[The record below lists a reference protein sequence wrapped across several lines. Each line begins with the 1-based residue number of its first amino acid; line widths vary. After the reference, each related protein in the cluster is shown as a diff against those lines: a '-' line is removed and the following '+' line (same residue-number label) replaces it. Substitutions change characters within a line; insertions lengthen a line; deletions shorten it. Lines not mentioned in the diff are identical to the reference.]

1 MISYIQREDYFVLG
15 TRLKKYRKAKFMLVV
30 NILVILMFIALGI
43 TFATGRGVDLVAGY
57 NTMPK
62 DEKEKINKEA
72 LCKYMSRLMFILA
85 GCWAVLG
92 VGVEIEKMWLFWC
105 GFGLFIAV
113 TIFFAIFLNT
123 GNRLDKND

>member
-1 MISYIQREDYFVLG
+1 
-15 TRLKKYRKAKFMLVV
+15 MLVV

-43 TFATGRGVDLVAGY
+43 TFAKGKGLDLVAGY

-72 LCKYMSRLMFILA
+72 LCKYMSMLMFMLA